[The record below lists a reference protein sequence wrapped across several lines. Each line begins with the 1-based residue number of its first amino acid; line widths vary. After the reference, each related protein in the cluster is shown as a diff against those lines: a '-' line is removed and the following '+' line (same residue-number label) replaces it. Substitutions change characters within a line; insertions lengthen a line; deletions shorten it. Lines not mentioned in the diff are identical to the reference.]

1 MDVIQRARRLRR
13 ETTIPERILWAAIR
27 NRQLGVKFR
36 RQHPIGVYVCDFYCH
51 EARLVV
57 ELDGLSHASWR
68 AVCHD
73 GFRDLWLSRQ
83 GLTILR
89 IANANVIAD
98 VEDVVLVICRSL
110 HLCDAALG

>member
-1 MDVIQRARRLRR
+1 MDFIQQARRLRR
-13 ETTIPERILWAAIR
+13 ETAIPERILWAAIR

-36 RQHPIGVYVCDFYCH
+36 RQHPIGVYVCDFYGH

-57 ELDGLSHASWR
+57 ALEGTSHASWK
-68 AVCHD
+68 AVYHD

-89 IANANVIAD
+89 IANANVIANAD
-98 VEDVVLVICRSL
+98 DVVVVNRRSL
-110 HLCDAALG
+110 HLCSASLG